1 MVSGIVTLLLM
12 LLFIAV
18 WAWAWQPRKRK
29 DFDEAARL
37 AVDDAAFDGMI
48 DGEPRA

>member
-1 MVSGIVTLLLM
+1 MVSGLVTLLLM
-12 LLFIAV
+12 LVFIAV

-37 AVDDAAFDGMI
+37 AVDDGDQDGMARQ
-48 DGEPRA
+48 EPRA

>member
-18 WAWAWQPRKRK
+18 WAWAWQPRTRT

-37 AVDDAAFDGMI
+37 AVDDAAAEGTI

>member
-1 MVSGIVTLLLM
+1 MVSGLVTLLLM
-12 LLFIAV
+12 LVFIAV

-37 AVDDAAFDGMI
+37 AVDDGDDGV
-48 DGEPRA
+48 GNPEPRA

>member
-18 WAWAWQPRKRK
+18 WAWAWQPRKRQ

-37 AVDDAAFDGMI
+37 AVDDAAAEGTI

>member
-1 MVSGIVTLLLM
+1 MVSGLVTLLLM
-12 LLFIAV
+12 LVFIAV

-37 AVDDAAFDGMI
+37 AVDDEPGDER
-48 DGEPRA
+48 EPRA